1 MDEFSESDVQ
11 LSIESD
17 DDTRITITIVS
28 ASGRKLPMGE
38 VLLTLELYLKDVQE
52 AEIERHNMGAKTQ

>member
-1 MDEFSESDVQ
+1 MDEFGDEDIQ

-17 DDTRITITIVS
+17 DDSRYTITV
-28 ASGRKLPMGE
+28 ASISGKKIAMAEL
-38 VLLTLELYLKDVQE
+38 LLTLELYLKDVSD